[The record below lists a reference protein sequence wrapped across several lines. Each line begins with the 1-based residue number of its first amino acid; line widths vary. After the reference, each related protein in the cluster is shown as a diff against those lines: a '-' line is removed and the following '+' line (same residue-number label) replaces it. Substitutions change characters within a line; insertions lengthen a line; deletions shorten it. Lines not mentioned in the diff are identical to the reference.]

1 MDGLGEESIIKNK
14 LAVDTQ
20 PLKRLIRKF
29 QLLKAAVETSQSEPI
44 CSQALDIFL
53 TELSVY
59 STSVLTKQKQIQL
72 MNTRQQS
79 HFLSD
84 LETVVSDIEE
94 TRADIEK
101 LKQELEWEGLRRAE
115 KLEYDAIAREVLE
128 FASRE
133 ETERNMATLQLEIAS
148 LEAEQQRLNQAFDF
162 RKTLLHNVVS
172 AVYTMK
178 DAISGSSGGGK
189 AEKKRVD
196 EDEGEEGGVM
206 EEGEEAE

>member
-14 LAVDTQ
+14 LA
-20 PLKRLIRKF
+20 F

-84 LETVVSDIEE
+84 LETVVSEIEE

-115 KLEYDAIAREVLE
+115 KLEYDAIARK
-128 FASRE
+128 
-133 ETERNMATLQLEIAS
+133 NMATLQLEIAS

-162 RKTLLHNVVS
+162 RKTLLHNV
-172 AVYTMK
+172 
-178 DAISGSSGGGK
+178 GGGK
-189 AEKKRVD
+189 AGKKRVD
-196 EDEGEEGGVM
+196 DDEGEEGEAEGRDEHGDGRRGANGAEETAGDEE
-206 EEGEEAE
+206 EEGACDEMDVS